1 MNARVLLALQFTT
14 LIIMLGCADAV
25 FLELIQTIMFVVSF
39 FAFAYCSIY
48 ISNNE
53 KRLLKELE

>member
-1 MNARVLLALQFTT
+1 MNARTLLALQFTT
-14 LIIMLGCADAV
+14 LVIMLGCADAI
-25 FLELIQTIMFVVSF
+25 FIELVQTIMFAAAF
-39 FAFAYCSIY
+39 FTFGYSSIY